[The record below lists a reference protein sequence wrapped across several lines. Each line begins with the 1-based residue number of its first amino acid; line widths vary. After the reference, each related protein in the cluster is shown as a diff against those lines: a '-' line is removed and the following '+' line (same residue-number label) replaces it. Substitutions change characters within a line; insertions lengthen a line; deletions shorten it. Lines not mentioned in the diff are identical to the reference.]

1 MRWEPSGM
9 ALYFTQEA
17 PERFPSPYPLVVR
30 IQQEV
35 HSLEE
40 AAHSFTLALQS
51 ATLQNWKKY
60 IPTVYKLPICG
71 VFLHL
76 PKQIMCP
83 SP

>member
-9 ALYFTQEA
+9 ALYFIQEA

-60 IPTVYKLPICG
+60 IPTVWAGVRKHHRWVAYK
-71 VFLHL
+71 
-76 PKQIMCP
+76 Q
-83 SP
+83 